1 MLRPRIIPFLLISN
15 NDLIKTINFKNE
27 KYIGDPLNAVRLF
40 NEKKCDEIGIFDI
53 DLSINNKKPNFKLI
67 KDIANESRMPITYGG
82 GIKNKNDA
90 IEIFNYGIEKIS
102 VSSLYFEN
110 KDEVLSIIDAVGSQS
125 MIVTLDIRL
134 IEKNY
139 CAFVNRGKDK
149 INISL
154 DLILRD
160 LKEIGIGEI
169 IINNI
174 DKEGTMQGYDLKLL
188 EFIYQRTNMQI
199 TNLGGVGS
207 ENDLKSAIKKFGSI
221 GYGCSSFFLYKGPRK
236 AVLLSYKNFF

>member
-139 CAFVNRGKDK
+139 CVFLNRGKDK

-174 DKEGTMQGYDLKLL
+174 DREGTMQGYDLQLL
-188 EFIYQRTNMQI
+188 EFIYHRTNMQI